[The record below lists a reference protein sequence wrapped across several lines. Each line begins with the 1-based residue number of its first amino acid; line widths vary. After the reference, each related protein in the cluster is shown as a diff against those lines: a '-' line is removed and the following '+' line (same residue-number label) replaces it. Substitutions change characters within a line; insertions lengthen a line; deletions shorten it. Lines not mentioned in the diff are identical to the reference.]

1 MTDLELQTEAAAEDP
16 KHYCT
21 QEAEQKPILLLLQK
35 PKVPP
40 NPQSQIDIQIMH
52 VRGTQQI
59 EQ

>member
-21 QEAEQKPILLLLQK
+21 QEAEQKPKI
-35 PKVPP
+35 PP